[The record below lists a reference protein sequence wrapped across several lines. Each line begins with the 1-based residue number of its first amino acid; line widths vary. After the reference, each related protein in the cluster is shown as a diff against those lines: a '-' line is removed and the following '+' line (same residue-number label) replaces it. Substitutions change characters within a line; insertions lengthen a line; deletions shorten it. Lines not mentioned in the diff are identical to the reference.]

1 MLTRG
6 LRTGYGTNEGNTL
19 RVLPSN
25 VCRIN
30 QIQTYHPPGGV
41 YITADQRRAVLLEV
55 VVILTLMQSQKLVRL
70 LSALLALGLAAPSL
84 FAWGSK
90 GHTIINR
97 LAVESLP
104 ADVPA
109 FLKTPDAVA
118 EIVYLGP
125 EPDRWRSRA
134 EPELNAEQAP
144 DHFMDMEFADRIG
157 TLPRQRYQ
165 YIAALYAY
173 AAAHPDQAA
182 EMRPERVGFQP
193 YITSE
198 VWERL
203 KSAMRDYRT
212 LTAKHEDTKPVEAA
226 ILFYAGWLGH
236 YVADGSQP
244 LHVTIQYNGWV
255 GPNPNG
261 YTTAHTIHSQ
271 FETAFVDAAVN
282 APDVQPLMAPVKT
295 IGSEW
300 DDYLAYLRHTG
311 TYIEKV
317 YQLEKQQGF
326 EGTGTPEAKQFTAE
340 RLAAGASMLRDLIYA
355 AWVKSAEPVPESHE
369 QSAAAVASPSTQ
381 ENILVMSPPRHVPG
395 KCGKPTAQPPFT
407 GTVYFVGGPVSAP
420 VLTCAPK
427 AEFSREAESAK
438 FQGVAVVGLIV
449 DENGTP
455 RNVHIVRPL
464 GMGLDEKA
472 VEAVQKYHFA
482 SATYSNKPI
491 AVAIYME
498 VPFEMY

>member
-1 MLTRG
+1 M
-6 LRTGYGTNEGNTL
+6 
-19 RVLPSN
+19 PSK
-25 VCRIN
+25 
-30 QIQTYHPPGGV
+30 
-41 YITADQRRAVLLEV
+41 
-55 VVILTLMQSQKLVRL
+55 KLVRL
-70 LSALLALGLAAPSL
+70 LSALLALGVAAPSL
-84 FAWGSK
+84 FAWGNK
-90 GHTIINR
+90 GHTMINH
-97 LAVESLP
+97 LAADSLP
-104 ADVPA
+104 ADMPA
-109 FLKTPDAVA
+109 FLRTPQAIA
-118 EIVYLGP
+118 EIAYLGP

-144 DHFMDMEFADRIG
+144 DHFIDMEFADCIG

-193 YITSE
+193 YITNE
-198 VWERL
+198 AWERL

-212 LTAKHEDTKPVEAA
+212 LSAKHEDTKPVEAA

-271 FETAFVDAAVN
+271 FETGFVDAAVN
-282 APDVQPLMAPVKT
+282 APDVQPLMTPVKT
-295 IGSEW
+295 IGDEW

-311 TYIEKV
+311 TYVEKV

-355 AWVKSAEPVPESHE
+355 AWIKSAEPVPEWHE
-369 QSAAAVASPSTQ
+369 SQASSASTTVASSSMPVIANGESSTPA
-381 ENILVMSPPRHVPG
+381 NASSVAPAASGGKVRHVRASPPKLESSPTPIIVGTPQ
-395 KCGKPTAQPPFT
+395 GKPK
-407 GTVYFVGGPVSAP
+407 Y
-420 VLTCAPK
+420 
-427 AEFSREAESAK
+427 
-438 FQGVAVVGLIV
+438 QGIDLVTLIV
-449 DENGTP
+449 DENGKP
-455 RNVHIVRPL
+455 QQVHVVRPL

-472 VEAVQKYHFA
+472 IEAVQQYRFSPA
-482 SATYSNKPI
+482 MYEGKPVPVQI
-491 AVAIYME
+491 NIE
-498 VPFEMY
+498 VRFQVY